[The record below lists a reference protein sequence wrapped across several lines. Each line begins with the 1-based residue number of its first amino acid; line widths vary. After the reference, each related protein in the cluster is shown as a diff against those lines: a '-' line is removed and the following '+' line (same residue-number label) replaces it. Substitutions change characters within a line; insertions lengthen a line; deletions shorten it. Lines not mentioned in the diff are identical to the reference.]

1 MNKFVALY
9 TACSLLVL
17 LIASQ
22 AAEDNLVHDE
32 DSGGHF
38 SNVRNVDP
46 EDDML
51 DSELEFKRM
60 INLVSPLFSIFS
72 TKRKRRSMSHEGDED
87 YHHHEEDIDYNHQV
101 EDDTELVET
110 ARARGSRRPAV
121 VPGDRSG
128 YGEYAAASG
137 GYHQSHS
144 CCDSKKD
151 DLLPILALSA
161 LSLLLLYL
169 IAIATTTTTR
179 AGRRKRSEDDN
190 EIIDGQAEEIGII
203 TIKQGISKCLCGTF
217 T

>member
-22 AAEDNLVHDE
+22 AAEDNLVSDHDDE

-72 TKRKRRSMSHEGDED
+72 TKRKRRSMANEGDED
-87 YHHHEEDIDYNHQV
+87 YHHHEGDVDYHHQV
-101 EDDTELVET
+101 EDDTELIET
-110 ARARGSRRPAV
+110 ARARGGRRPALG
-121 VPGDRSG
+121 PPDRSG

-137 GYHQSHS
+137 GYEKSYG
-144 CCDSKKD
+144 CCDNKKD

-179 AGRRKRSEDDN
+179 SGRRKRSEDDN
-190 EIIDGQAEEIGII
+190 EIIDGQAEEIGIFI
-203 TIKQGISKCLCGTF
+203 Q
-217 T
+217 

>member
-22 AAEDNLVHDE
+22 AAEDNLVSSAHDE

-72 TKRKRRSMSHEGDED
+72 TKRKRRSMSNEGDED

-121 VPGDRSG
+121 VPPDRSG

-179 AGRRKRSEDDN
+179 SGRRKRSEDDN
-190 EIIDGQAEEIGII
+190 EIIDGKAGEIGII
-203 TIKQGISKCLCGTF
+203 TIITGPY
-217 T
+217 